1 VESDLTTVARAIA
14 DPTRSAMLLRLM
26 DGRRHTAR
34 ELADATGV
42 SPSAASPHLRRL
54 VEAGLVSVHVMGR
67 QRLHALASPQVA
79 TAIEALAA
87 VSPLLP
93 VESLRTART
102 GSRLQ
107 TARVCYSHLGGAL
120 AVTIARRLE
129 ADGALDDLGHPLLAA
144 LGITDL
150 SGFAGP
156 RVRTCT
162 DWTEQETH
170 LAGRLGSALLA
181 ALLDRDWLRRRP
193 RDRALNITEAGA
205 AQLAALGIPLIAD
218 LSRTGAG
225 ADPPR

>member
-1 VESDLTTVARAIA
+1 VECDLTTVARAIA

-54 VEAGLVSVHVMGR
+54 VEAGLVSVHARGR

-79 TAIEALAA
+79 TAVEALAA

-93 VESLRTART
+93 VESLRTACT

-120 AVTIARRLE
+120 AVSIARRLE

-150 SGFAGP
+150 SGFTGP
-156 RVRTCT
+156 RVRPCT

-170 LAGRLGSALLA
+170 LAGRLGSAMLA
-181 ALLDRDWLRRRP
+181 ALLDLDWLRRRP
-193 RDRALNITEAGA
+193 RDRALNITEKGA
-205 AQLAALGIPLIAD
+205 AQLAALGID
-218 LSRTGAG
+218 GR
-225 ADPPR
+225 R

>member
-1 VESDLTTVARAIA
+1 VECDLTTVARAIA

-34 ELADATGV
+34 ELAEATGV

-54 VEAGLVSVHVMGR
+54 VEAGLVSVHAAGR

-120 AVTIARRLE
+120 AVSIARRLE
-129 ADGALDDLGHPLLAA
+129 LDGALDDLDHPLLVA
-144 LGITDL
+144 LGVTDL

-162 DWTEQETH
+162 DWTEHETH

-193 RDRALNITEAGA
+193 RDRALNITETGA
-205 AQLAALGIPLIAD
+205 EQLAALGVAAVPA
-218 LSRTGAG
+218 RN
-225 ADPPR
+225 P